1 MKKVWGF
8 HVSKINSKKLALCKS
23 MGLYSSV
30 GRATQCRHSWGHG
43 FRCRWSPI
51 LFCFFFFSF
60 MFELILNLQF
70 NQTVTTT
77 AMIISS
83 FRLSF
88 VTDTSLRG
96 EPRPLPNVIK
106 RKFNLGLKLY
116 FCSIVTSFK
125 AFILGLPITN
135 DGINPLHVR
144 ESRLRNLGKFCLW
157 NTKSW
162 ALDSGIQ
169 LKESGIPLT
178 IGIQNRSSTDR
189 QRLESST

>member
-1 MKKVWGF
+1 
-8 HVSKINSKKLALCKS
+8 
-23 MGLYSSV
+23 
-30 GRATQCRHSWGHG
+30 
-43 FRCRWSPI
+43 
-51 LFCFFFFSF
+51 
-60 MFELILNLQF
+60 
-70 NQTVTTT
+70 
-77 AMIISS
+77 MIISS
-83 FRLSF
+83 FKLSF

-178 IGIQNRSSTDR
+178 IGIQNPSSTV
-189 QRLESST
+189 LESAIQYLESRIQDCLGIPLHEADVSFCLRC

>member
-1 MKKVWGF
+1 
-8 HVSKINSKKLALCKS
+8 
-23 MGLYSSV
+23 
-30 GRATQCRHSWGHG
+30 
-43 FRCRWSPI
+43 
-51 LFCFFFFSF
+51 
-60 MFELILNLQF
+60 
-70 NQTVTTT
+70 
-77 AMIISS
+77 MIISS
-83 FRLSF
+83 FKLSF

-144 ESRLRNLGKFCLW
+144 ESRLRNPGKFGSWNLESGLW
-157 NTKSW
+157 NPEKK
-162 ALDSGIQ
+162 

-189 QRLESST
+189 QRLESSTWNPESTPWNLESKTVLGFLTWGESPLKNPPHRPFTKGKLRSYTDCEVQISINSK

>member
-1 MKKVWGF
+1 
-8 HVSKINSKKLALCKS
+8 
-23 MGLYSSV
+23 
-30 GRATQCRHSWGHG
+30 
-43 FRCRWSPI
+43 
-51 LFCFFFFSF
+51 
-60 MFELILNLQF
+60 
-70 NQTVTTT
+70 
-77 AMIISS
+77 MIISS

-178 IGIQNRSSTDR
+178 IGIQNRSSTDW
-189 QRLESST
+189 QRLESSTWNPESTAWNLESKTVLGFLTWGESPLKNPPHRPFTKGKLRSYTDCEVQISINSK